1 MNLHGL
7 RLFYIVAKTGS
18 ITIAAE
24 QLRISQPAI
33 TSQIKK
39 FENENSITLF
49 LPQGRGIRLTEI
61 GKQLAKE
68 ASLIFEQEN
77 RIETLI
83 ENYTKGKIG
92 TLKIV
97 GNYLTSNF
105 LLPKWATCLKE
116 QNENINIKI
125 TTFNTDEA
133 VNSLISYKADIAVLG
148 GGATNYLDKI
158 DVIKIMEDEIWFVSE
173 PNHKYANKIVSLS
186 EIMLESFIMREKG
199 SYMRALLESICNMA
213 GICLPNIMLEF
224 SGLHETLVASMA
236 GYGINFC
243 SSIAVKE
250 LVNIGKLSRIHV
262 ENINPKNEI
271 VICVRKNDDRSQLV
285 KNFIS
290 TIEDNTLR

>member
-1 MNLHGL
+1 MNLHAL

-61 GKQLAKE
+61 GKELAKE
-68 ASLIFEQEN
+68 ASLIFQQEN
-77 RIETLI
+77 RMETLI
-83 ENYTKGKIG
+83 ENYTQGKTG
-92 TLKIV
+92 TLKIA

-105 LLPKWATCLKE
+105 LLPKWAACLKK
-116 QNENINIKI
+116 QNENVNIKI
-125 TTFNTDEA
+125 TTLNTDEA
-133 VNSLISYKADIAVLG
+133 VNSLISYQSDIAVLG

-158 DVIKIMEDEIWFVSE
+158 DVNEIIEDDIWFVSA
-173 PNHKYANKIVSLS
+173 PDHKYANKVVSLS
-186 EIMLESFIMREKG
+186 EIMLEPFIMRENG
-199 SYMRALLESICNMA
+199 SYMRALLKSICITA
-213 GICLPNIMLEF
+213 DICFPNTMLEF
-224 SGLHETLVASMA
+224 SGLHETLMASMA

-250 LVNIGKLSRIHV
+250 LVDIGKLSRIHV
-262 ENINPKNEI
+262 ENINPKNKI
-271 VICVRKNDDRSQLV
+271 VICVRKNENRSQLV

-290 TIEDNTLR
+290 IIENQTL

>member
-1 MNLHGL
+1 MNLHAL

-39 FENENSITLF
+39 FENENNITLF

-68 ASLIFEQEN
+68 ASLIFQQEN
-77 RIETLI
+77 RMETLI
-83 ENYTKGKIG
+83 ENYTQGKTG
-92 TLKIV
+92 TLKIA

-105 LLPKWATCLKE
+105 LLPKWAACLKK
-116 QNENINIKI
+116 QNENVNIKI
-125 TTFNTDEA
+125 TTLNTDEA
-133 VNSLISYKADIAVLG
+133 VDSLISYQADIAVLG

-158 DVIKIMEDEIWFVSE
+158 DVNEIIEDDIWFVSA
-173 PNHKYANKIVSLS
+173 PDHKYANKVVSLS
-186 EIMLESFIMREKG
+186 EIMLEPFIMRENG
-199 SYMRALLESICNMA
+199 SYMRALLKSICNTA
-213 GICLPNIMLEF
+213 GICFPITMLEF
-224 SGLHETLVASMA
+224 SGLHETLMASMA

-250 LVNIGKLSRIHV
+250 LVDIGKLSRVHV
-262 ENINPKNEI
+262 ENINPKNKI
-271 VICVRKNDDRSQLV
+271 VICVRKNENGSQLV

-290 TIEDNTLR
+290 IIENQTL